1 MSLAENDSG
10 QPTTTASTALIPD
23 TSKLF
28 AAFGL
33 RMTGVGLDLLIAV
46 FIARG
51 VETYVLVPIGLTSV
65 DNRLVIVVFLLLY
78 FSLFWSSQLRATPAQ
93 FLLGMRVVD
102 EMGEKLSLA
111 RSILRSVLLVGL
123 IVATL
128 TLFKFGSNPYFIA
141 IALVGYAL
149 LFLSALTP
157 NRQAGHD
164 LFTHSLVVNKIALKS
179 SEHRRQLR
187 EHVSASDPDSG
198 RQRRPSIIRIAG
210 NVLVLGVPVVVLL
223 ITAQIANDRD
233 LRYRINY
240 AIEQVADLKTA
251 VSMYYVE
258 HTAWPSSE
266 SELMAATR
274 ADYPEGGYYQL
285 EDDGVIRIR
294 FTVNSELRKGSIVLI
309 PRMENDSF
317 VWQCRTEDGFAQQY
331 MGGWCRE

>member
-1 MSLAENDSG
+1 MSLAENDSR
-10 QPTTTASTALIPD
+10 QPTTTASTDSILDA
-23 TSKLF
+23 SKLF
-28 AAFGL
+28 AEFGL
-33 RMTGVGLDLLIAV
+33 RMIGVGLDLITAV

-51 VETYVLVPIGLTSV
+51 LKAYVFEPIGLAV
-65 DNRLVIVVFLLLY
+65 LDNRLVIVAFLLLY
-78 FSLFWSSQLRATPAQ
+78 FSLFWSSQMRATPAQ
-93 FLLGMRVVD
+93 YLLGMRVVD
-102 EMGEKLSLA
+102 EMGEKLNLA

-149 LFLSALTP
+149 LFLAALTP

-223 ITAQIANDRD
+223 TTAQIANVRD

-317 VWQCRTEDGFAQQY
+317 VWQCRTEGGFAQQY
-331 MGGWCRE
+331 MGGWCRD